1 MKIVSSG
8 VLVWVVVCGFG
19 TEIKFQN
26 AQKDDQ
32 MKYMQTVKGGSSS
45 TGSWE
50 TEIQVRKL
58 VKLTGDMD

>member
-8 VLVWVVVCGFG
+8 VLVWVVGCGFG

-26 AQKDDQ
+26 AQKYDQ
-32 MKYMQTVKGGSSS
+32 MKYMQTVKGDSSS